1 MLHVRET
8 KMPKHSLLSD
18 IRTQLRNLCVLILLF
33 VPYHAYAGEQV
44 PIDDG
49 TTNNNTTNNDNG
61 NDITGDFSNNY
72 EDSTVESNNTSQVT
86 NYNGAG
92 SSPGSSPVM
101 SSISPTMMGG
111 GGNDSCLIP
120 KSRGLQLNIIGLSQG
135 EMQQDPQCNRRKNAR
150 LLGLP
155 QQVGGLGLQV
165 SAISI
170 MCQDPTVFRSMMLAN
185 TPCPINDT
193 RTGRL
198 LMGKNA
204 INKYREDPATF
215 VVGYA
220 DDKEFWDTLLRV
232 GEEYVDEE
240 ELVEDTGPKLSIS
253 DRFRSSKRRSN
264 SGSGTNSTNIRS
276 GNGGPKPNNDR
287 SGKAGLPD

>member
-1 MLHVRET
+1 ML
-8 KMPKHSLLSD
+8 KHSQLLD
-18 IRTQLRNLCVLILLF
+18 TKKRLLNLCVVIALLASPIF
-33 VPYHAYAGEQV
+33 AQEQV

-49 TTNNNTTNNDNG
+49 ITNNNSTNNDNG
-61 NDITGDFSNNY
+61 NDIEGDFSNNY
-72 EDSTVESNNTSQVT
+72 EDSTVDSNNQSQTT

-101 SSISPTMMGG
+101 SSIAPTIMGG

-135 EMQQDPQCNRRKNAR
+135 EMQQDPHCNRRKNAR

-165 SAISI
+165 SAISV
-170 MCQDPTVFRSMMLAN
+170 MCQDASVFRSMMLAN
-185 TPCPINDT
+185 TPCPINDA

-198 LMGKNA
+198 LMGKKA
-204 INKYREDPATF
+204 IDKYRENPAMF

-220 DDKEFWDTLLRV
+220 GDKEFWDALLRV
-232 GEEYVDEE
+232 GEEYEDEE
-240 ELVEDTGPKLSIS
+240 IVMEDNTTKLSVS
-253 DRFRSSKRRSN
+253 DRFRSSKRNKPTTTTVN
-264 SGSGTNSTNIRS
+264 SLNH
-276 GNGGPKPNNDR
+276 
-287 SGKAGLPD
+287 

>member
-1 MLHVRET
+1 
-8 KMPKHSLLSD
+8 MPKHSLLSD

-33 VPYHAYAGEQV
+33 VPCHAYAGEQV

-49 TTNNNTTNNDNG
+49 ITNNNTTNNDNG

-185 TPCPINDT
+185 TPCPINDV
-193 RTGRL
+193 RTGKL
-198 LMGKNA
+198 LMGRNA
-204 INKYREDPATF
+204 IMKYREDPAMF
-215 VVGYA
+215 VVGY
-220 DDKEFWDTLLRV
+220 DLDKEFWDTLLQV
-232 GEEYVDEE
+232 GEEYDEAFTE
-240 ELVEDTGPKLSIS
+240 VTTTKRSLS
-253 DRFRSSKRRSN
+253 DQFRSSKRNKRTINPATTSSN
-264 SGSGTNSTNIRS
+264 AGTGDSGS
-276 GNGGPKPNNDR
+276 
-287 SGKAGLPD
+287 

>member
-8 KMPKHSLLSD
+8 RMQEHSHLSD
-18 IRTQLRNLCVLILLF
+18 IRTQLRNLCVAILLLLPF
-33 VPYHAYAGEQV
+33 PGYAQEQV

-49 TTNNNTTNNDNG
+49 TTTNNTTTNDTG

-72 EDSTVESNNTSQVT
+72 EDSTVESNNTSEVI

-120 KSRGLQLNIIGLSQG
+120 KSRGLQLNIIGLSHG
-135 EMQQDPQCNRRKNAR
+135 EMQQDPNCNRRKNAR

-165 SAISI
+165 SAISV

-185 TPCPINDT
+185 TPCPINDA
-193 RTGRL
+193 RTGKL

-204 INKYREDPATF
+204 INKYRENPSTF

-220 DDKEFWDTLLRV
+220 EDKEFWDTLLRV
-232 GEEYVDEE
+232 GEEYEDEE
-240 ELVEDTGPKLSIS
+240 VVEDNTPKLSIS
-253 DRFRSSKRRSN
+253 DRFRSSKRN
-264 SGSGTNSTNIRS
+264 KPTNSATTSTN
-276 GNGGPKPNNDR
+276 
-287 SGKAGLPD
+287 AGTGS

>member
-1 MLHVRET
+1 MSHVRET
-8 KMPKHSLLSD
+8 KMLKPSHLSD
-18 IRTQLRNLCVLILLF
+18 TRTQLRNLCVAILLLHSCHP
-33 VPYHAYAGEQV
+33 VSAGEQV

-49 TTNNNTTNNDNG
+49 TTTNNTTTNDTG
-61 NDITGDFSNNY
+61 NDLTGDFSNNY
-72 EDSTVESNNTSQVT
+72 EDSVVESNNSSETI

-120 KSRGLQLNIIGLSQG
+120 KSRGLQLNIIGLSHG
-135 EMQQDPQCNRRKNAR
+135 EMQQDPNCNRRKNAR

-165 SAISI
+165 SAISV

-185 TPCPINDT
+185 TPCPINDA

-204 INKYREDPATF
+204 INKYRENPATF

-220 DDKEFWDTLLRV
+220 EDKEFWDTLLRV
-232 GEEYVDEE
+232 GEEYDEE
-240 ELVEDTGPKLSIS
+240 ELAEDTTPKLSIS
-253 DRFRSSKRRSN
+253 DQFRTSKRRG
-264 SGSGTNSTNIRS
+264 SGSESTKSGVTSNRTNSTNNTGTGDS
-276 GNGGPKPNNDR
+276 G
-287 SGKAGLPD
+287 S

>member
-1 MLHVRET
+1 MSHVREIKMLKPLQSSVT
-8 KMPKHSLLSD
+8 K
-18 IRTQLRNLCVLILLF
+18 TQLRNLCVAILLLAS
-33 VPYHAYAGEQV
+33 PIYAQEQV

-49 TTNNNTTNNDNG
+49 TTTNNTTTNDTG

-72 EDSTVESNNTSQVT
+72 EDSVVDSNNQSEVI

-165 SAISI
+165 SAISV

-185 TPCPINDT
+185 TPCPINDA

-198 LMGKNA
+198 LMGKKA

-215 VVGYA
+215 VVGYE
-220 DDKEFWDTLLRV
+220 DDKQFWDTLLRV
-232 GEEYVDEE
+232 GEKYAEDEE
-240 ELVEDTGPKLSIS
+240 VVEDTGPKLSIS
-253 DRFRSSKRRSN
+253 DRFRTSKRRSD
-264 SGSGTNSTNIRS
+264 
-276 GNGGPKPNNDR
+276 GPSANNDR
-287 SGKAGLPD
+287 AGKD

>member
-1 MLHVRET
+1 
-8 KMPKHSLLSD
+8 
-18 IRTQLRNLCVLILLF
+18 
-33 VPYHAYAGEQV
+33 
-44 PIDDG
+44 
-49 TTNNNTTNNDNG
+49 
-61 NDITGDFSNNY
+61 
-72 EDSTVESNNTSQVT
+72 
-86 NYNGAG
+86 
-92 SSPGSSPVM
+92 
-101 SSISPTMMGG
+101 
-111 GGNDSCLIP
+111 
-120 KSRGLQLNIIGLSQG
+120 
-135 EMQQDPQCNRRKNAR
+135 MQQDPQCNRRKNAR

-193 RTGRL
+193 KTGRL

-232 GEEYVDEE
+232 GEEYDEE
-240 ELVEDTGPKLSIS
+240 EIVEDTTPKLSIS
-253 DRFRSSKRRSN
+253 DRFRSTKRRG
-264 SGSGTNSTNIRS
+264 SGSKFGESNINNRTSSTTT
-276 GNGGPKPNNDR
+276 GNRDGGSKPNNDR
-287 SGKAGLPD
+287 SEKLDYLIESLGAIKNRVTDGATMTVGATGYAALGGVIVDDAMNDALITQTELDNYLEAHDLVMNHDYATATNAQELFTQEYQGAMNSLDEAITLLTDASTEVLTATGIMEAAAAADTAPEQAALQA

>member
-8 KMPKHSLLSD
+8 KMLKHSHLLD
-18 IRTQLRNLCVLILLF
+18 IRTQLQSLCVAILLF
-33 VPYHAYAGEQV
+33 LAYPGSAQEQV

-49 TTNNNTTNNDNG
+49 ITNNNTTNTDNG
-61 NDITGDFSNNY
+61 NDIEGDFSNNY
-72 EDSTVESNNTSQVT
+72 EDSTVESNNTSEVI

-101 SSISPTMMGG
+101 SSIAPTVMGG

-135 EMQQDPQCNRRKNAR
+135 EMQQDPNCNRRKNAR

-165 SAISI
+165 SAISV

-185 TPCPINDT
+185 TPCPINDA
-193 RTGRL
+193 RTGKL
-198 LMGKNA
+198 LMGRNA
-204 INKYREDPATF
+204 INKYRENPATF
-215 VVGYA
+215 VVGYEE
-220 DDKEFWDTLLRV
+220 DKEFWDTLLRV
-232 GEEYVDEE
+232 GEEYKDEE
-240 ELVEDTGPKLSIS
+240 IVVEDNTPKLSIS
-253 DRFRSSKRRSN
+253 DRFRSSKRNKSSSSATSN
-264 SGSGTNSTNIRS
+264 VNGTT
-276 GNGGPKPNNDR
+276 P
-287 SGKAGLPD
+287 

>member
-8 KMPKHSLLSD
+8 KMQEHSHLSD
-18 IRTQLRNLCVLILLF
+18 IRMQLRSLCVAILLLLPF
-33 VPYHAYAGEQV
+33 QGYAQEQV

-49 TTNNNTTNNDNG
+49 TTTNNTTTNDTG

-72 EDSTVESNNTSQVT
+72 EDSTVESNNTSEVI

-135 EMQQDPQCNRRKNAR
+135 EMQQDPNCNRRKNAR

-165 SAISI
+165 SAISV

-185 TPCPINDT
+185 TPCPINDS

-198 LMGKNA
+198 LMGKKA
-204 INKYREDPATF
+204 IDKYRENPDTF

-220 DDKEFWDTLLRV
+220 DDKVFWDTLLRV
-232 GEEYVDEE
+232 GEEYEDEE
-240 ELVEDTGPKLSIS
+240 IVVEDNTPVLSIS
-253 DRFRSSKRRSN
+253 DRFRSSKRNKSTSN
-264 SGSGTNSTNIRS
+264 TATTSSNAGTGDSG
-276 GNGGPKPNNDR
+276 P
-287 SGKAGLPD
+287 

>member
-1 MLHVRET
+1 MLKPSH
-8 KMPKHSLLSD
+8 LLD
-18 IRTQLRNLCVLILLF
+18 IQKLLRNLCVAILVLHSCHP
-33 VPYHAYAGEQV
+33 VSAGEQV

-49 TTNNNTTNNDNG
+49 TTTNNTTTNDTG

-72 EDSTVESNNTSQVT
+72 EDSTVESNNISEVI

-120 KSRGLQLNIIGLSQG
+120 KSRGLQLNIIGLSHG
-135 EMQQDPQCNRRKNAR
+135 EMQQDPNCNRRKNAR

-165 SAISI
+165 SAISV

-185 TPCPINDT
+185 TPCPINDA

-204 INKYREDPATF
+204 INKYRESPSIF

-220 DDKEFWDTLLRV
+220 EDKEFWDTLLRV
-232 GEEYVDEE
+232 GEEYEDEE
-240 ELVEDTGPKLSIS
+240 IVVEDNTPKLSIS
-253 DRFRSSKRRSN
+253 DRFRSSKRNKST
-264 SGSGTNSTNIRS
+264 SGSATTTTNAGT
-276 GNGGPKPNNDR
+276 GDNG
-287 SGKAGLPD
+287 S

>member
-1 MLHVRET
+1 M
-8 KMPKHSLLSD
+8 
-18 IRTQLRNLCVLILLF
+18 F

-135 EMQQDPQCNRRKNAR
+135 EMQQDPNCNRRKNAR

-204 INKYREDPATF
+204 INKYRENPATF

>member
-1 MLHVRET
+1 MH
-8 KMPKHSLLSD
+8 KHSLLLD
-18 IRTQLRNLCVLILLF
+18 IRTQLRNLCVTIWLITLTS
-33 VPYHAYAGEQV
+33 YHVYAQEQV
-44 PIDDG
+44 ALDDG
-49 TTNNNTTNNDNG
+49 VTNNNTTNTDNG

-120 KSRGLQLNIIGLSQG
+120 KSRGLQLNIIGLSHG

-165 SAISI
+165 SAISV

-185 TPCPINDT
+185 TPCPINDV
-193 RTGRL
+193 RTGKL
-198 LMGKNA
+198 LMGRNA
-204 INKYREDPATF
+204 IMKYREDPAMF
-215 VVGYA
+215 VVGY
-220 DDKEFWDTLLRV
+220 DLDKEFWDTLLQV
-232 GEEYVDEE
+232 GEEYDEAFTE
-240 ELVEDTGPKLSIS
+240 VTTTKRSLS
-253 DRFRSSKRRSN
+253 DQFRSSKRRGDT
-264 SGSGTNSTNIRS
+264 GSGTNPTNIRG
-276 GNGGPKPNNDR
+276 GNGGSKPNNDR
-287 SGKAGLPD
+287 SGEARLPN